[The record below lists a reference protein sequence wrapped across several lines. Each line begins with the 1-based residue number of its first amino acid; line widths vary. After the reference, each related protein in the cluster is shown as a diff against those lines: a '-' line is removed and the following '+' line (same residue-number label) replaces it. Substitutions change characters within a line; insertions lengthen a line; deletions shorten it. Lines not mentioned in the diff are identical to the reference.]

1 MKDYLLAL
9 SVQMKDYLLTLSV
22 MGPIVYFCLG
32 FLCAALLIAVLT
44 PFVRQRALRVA
55 QQRRR
60 AAVQLVAKV
69 RAKKNEMSAEFAR
82 SIRNFEIMVEELKDT
97 VARQRVELGRHRDN
111 LNQLKV
117 ERNALKLEVGALRDQ
132 ALPNS
137 DAPSLQPSTSKPGP
151 MFLPLELI
159 DPNRIRIDHSFNNS
173 KPSIEY
179 FIQRSNFQR
188 GIGGCSCSNWWE
200 NNVVKFAF

>member
-32 FLCAALLIAVLT
+32 FLCAALLIAVLM

-55 QQRRR
+55 QQRRQ

-151 MFLPLELI
+151 MFLPLEPEERARLVEANKSTSQEI
-159 DPNRIRIDHSFNNS
+159 KGGTLEPSPVFDLRAVLRS
-173 KPSIEY
+173 K
-179 FIQRSNFQR
+179 N
-188 GIGGCSCSNWWE
+188 G
-200 NNVVKFAF
+200 

>member
-32 FLCAALLIAVLT
+32 FLLATLFAAVLT
-44 PFVRQRALRVA
+44 PFLGRRVIRLSE
-55 QQRRR
+55 QRRQ
-60 AAVQLVAKV
+60 AAVQLLAKV
-69 RAKKNEMSAEFAR
+69 RAKKNAMTAEFAK
-82 SIRNFEIMVEELKDT
+82 STRNFETMVEELKDT
-97 VARQRVELGRHRDN
+97 IARQRVELGRRGDGI
-111 LNQLKV
+111 NQLKV

-151 MFLPLELI
+151 MFLPLEPEERARLVEANKSTSQEI
-159 DPNRIRIDHSFNNS
+159 KGGTLEPSPVFDLRAVLRS
-173 KPSIEY
+173 K
-179 FIQRSNFQR
+179 N
-188 GIGGCSCSNWWE
+188 G
-200 NNVVKFAF
+200 